1 MSNNTEKSKKKV
13 LEVLKINPLI
23 SPACRKSDVAKSSF
37 YRWIKED
44 KVFNKAVKESQM
56 MGRAIICDAAES
68 KVLSLLNSDSE
79 EMVFKASKYILN
91 NLHPTYRLEREGIQ
105 YQKAKL
111 KDEIEKEKENR
122 VENYEMIKKLL
133 GLLLKSAEESEKEKN
148 DRNTI
153 LALQEGVKEIDKFK
167 DNLTNKNL
175 EKENDV
181 KNKIKDFI

>member
-1 MSNNTEKSKKKV
+1 
-13 LEVLKINPLI
+13 
-23 SPACRKSDVAKSSF
+23 
-37 YRWIKED
+37 
-44 KVFNKAVKESQM
+44 
-56 MGRAIICDAAES
+56 
-68 KVLSLLNSDSE
+68 
-79 EMVFKASKYILN
+79 MVFKSSKYVLN